1 MAQPKDSTIS
11 GLKKKLRS
19 RSPFGRN
26 STSNSSKKAASKSSK
41 GGKGKRGIF
50 STFSSKKTKTDK
62 MEEQKQQ
69 AAPKVLRPFTWKP
82 SLAFILDDAELT
94 AVFKKVLEKRYEHQN
109 LEFLLM
115 VRELESYS
123 QGNVSE
129 EDLDKKIR
137 EIRKYQDEGAGV
149 NLSSAALYE
158 IDRGYNQFQNN
169 SNLSFDAKK
178 LIFHRGR
185 LELESSCDSNG
196 SRQSVVI
203 RQRWTLFGSIEF
215 QEFVN
220 IETNWVKY
228 QPHFKRPQT
237 VQGGGAPTTLTRNN
251 DESKEVEEE
260 KEVKENEDNGYELH
274 TPSPCPSQ
282 TVSGKMIARVSTSA
296 KHEVS
301 RNIKVDDGKLDI
313 GASSSSGTPQRPSLV
328 NITTI
333 ASVSAVLNEKPR
345 SQSTAAP
352 NSESNELEKIW
363 SELSHK
369 KDPAK
374 K

>member
-1 MAQPKDSTIS
+1 
-11 GLKKKLRS
+11 
-19 RSPFGRN
+19 
-26 STSNSSKKAASKSSK
+26 
-41 GGKGKRGIF
+41 
-50 STFSSKKTKTDK
+50 
-62 MEEQKQQ
+62 
-69 AAPKVLRPFTWKP
+69 
-82 SLAFILDDAELT
+82 
-94 AVFKKVLEKRYEHQN
+94 
-109 LEFLLM
+109 
-115 VRELESYS
+115 
-123 QGNVSE
+123 
-129 EDLDKKIR
+129 
-137 EIRKYQDEGAGV
+137 V

-260 KEVKENEDNGYELH
+260 KEVKENEDNGYESH

-352 NSESNELEKIW
+352 NSELETIW

-369 KDPAK
+369 MDPAK
-374 K
+374 KWVSIGSVICINLYLCPHVVAPGDGASMSIKRVRPSSFGSMHVFLWKWWYFYRMIVRVDLLRI